1 MCFINYSSC
10 GGGVFVC
17 VCVRERE
24 IPTLCAWWWCPGS
37 WAVWSE
43 PKAAPQ
49 WGWAMGWAAGSPCCY
64 WWNCCTNPGCSVWL
78 ENTQENAGLL
88 NVFAANRRACSL
100 NCKAN
105 QISYSWIWSG
115 TWVTAGNGS
124 SWNQQLYMHYSSF
137 LCSAVAFS
145 VQHSL
150 QMLILNIAHLELNLK
165 CHVTFTSNCTLGH
178 EKTSPF
184 SLQTEH
190 YDFFFFGPTIFLSQ
204 PVTHAETHNSE
215 FKASCGMIGNN

>member
-17 VCVRERE
+17 VCERERE

-88 NVFAANRRACSL
+88 NVFAANRRVPL
-100 NCKAN
+100 
-105 QISYSWIWSG
+105 
-115 TWVTAGNGS
+115 TARPTKSPIHGS
-124 SWNQQLYMHYSSF
+124 EVEHE
-137 LCSAVAFS
+137 
-145 VQHSL
+145 SL
-150 QMLILNIAHLELNLK
+150 QVMVAVGINNFTCIIHLFYAQRLL
-165 CHVTFTSNCTLGH
+165 FQFSTL
-178 EKTSPF
+178 
-184 SLQTEH
+184 
-190 YDFFFFGPTIFLSQ
+190 YR
-204 PVTHAETHNSE
+204 
-215 FKASCGMIGNN
+215 C